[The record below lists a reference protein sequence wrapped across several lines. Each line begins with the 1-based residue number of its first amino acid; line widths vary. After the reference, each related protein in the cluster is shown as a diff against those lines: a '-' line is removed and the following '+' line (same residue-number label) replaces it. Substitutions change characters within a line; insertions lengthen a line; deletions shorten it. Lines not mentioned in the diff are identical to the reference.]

1 MWRDHFF
8 SQRNRTTKGTVG
20 MGFGSW
26 RVVGGGGVGWCGGLY
41 KIGVLAPL
49 CHLYKETLIISHPP
63 IIIPPPPRLIPCF
76 LPISSKNFLSPHYS
90 LFWKKSGEEGLGLWT
105 SLNYSYLARYY
116 NLINANGKNWLSLQI
131 LAFITFIFCRKHS
144 RNLWKFFHRVKTLP
158 IIR

>member
-20 MGFGSW
+20 VGFGSW
-26 RVVGGGGVGWCGGLY
+26 RVVGGGGVVWCGGLY
-41 KIGVLAPL
+41 KIGVLATL
-49 CHLYKETLIISHPP
+49 CHLCEETLIISHPP
-63 IIIPPPPRLIPCF
+63 IIIPPTSF
-76 LPISSKNFLSPHYS
+76 LASFPFLVKIFHPPHYS
-90 LFWKKSGEEGLGLWT
+90 LFWKKSGKEGLGLWT
-105 SLNYSYLARYY
+105 SLNYSDLARYY

-144 RNLWKFFHRVKTLP
+144 RNLWKFFHRVKILP